1 MAKKTAKPKNA
12 NGEGSVYQLNSGKNK
27 GKWIAQVAIG
37 FYPLKKGEKKK
48 RPKYKK
54 VLCQSQPEA
63 KRVRK
68 SLLKE
73 LEDGVDLNDKS
84 KLTLEKWVTTWLEVY
99 RKNSVELITYENDER
114 QIKTHIIPTIGHFIL
129 TMQKDEETQLTTEEI
144 QMFYNQM
151 IEVGSSPA
159 TVRKNHQLLSM
170 SLDQAVES
178 GKIKQNPAMGAKP
191 PKLIDEEAKAMTED
205 EMKKFINEL
214 DKLKGPFKTRD
225 VWPVIFLTLL
235 GTGLRLGEVLSLRWE
250 NINLRKRTAKVLQ
263 TLVRTKS
270 KGLIFTNPKT
280 KKSKREVPL
289 PDEAAF
295 AIRLHRIHQAKFR
308 LKSGEKYQNQ
318 NLVFCT
324 SKGTPI
330 EPRGLIR
337 AFHRI
342 RDNAGLSKKL
352 TVHSLRHTFATR
364 LLEEGVSLKVV
375 ADLLGHED
383 ISTTGNIYS
392 HVHPKLK
399 TGAATEINSYLKRKK
414 VSPKER
420 IQSDKVYH
428 NA

>member
-1 MAKKTAKPKNA
+1 MAERTVKPKNA
-12 NGEGSVYQLNSGKNK
+12 NGEGSVFQIKSGKDK
-27 GKWIAQVAIG
+27 GKWVAQVAIG
-37 FYPLKKGEKKK
+37 FYPLKKGEKRR
-48 RPKYKK
+48 RPKYKR
-54 VLCQSQPEA
+54 VLCQTQPEA

-68 SLLKE
+68 QLLKE
-73 LEDGVDLNDKS
+73 LEEGIDLQGQA
-84 KLTLEKWVTTWLEVY
+84 KLTLESWITTWMDIY
-99 RKNSVELITYENDER
+99 RRNAIELTTWENDDR
-114 QIKTHIIPTIGHFIL
+114 QIKTHIIPELGDIL
-129 TMQKDEETQLTTEEI
+129 LKDLTTEDI
-144 QMFYNQM
+144 QMFYNKM
-151 IEVGSSPA
+151 SEEGSAPA
-159 TVRKNHQLLSM
+159 TVRKNHQILSM
-170 SLDQAVES
+170 CLSKAVDN
-178 GKIKQNPAMGAKP
+178 GKIGRNPAKTAEP
-191 PKLIDEEAKAMTED
+191 PKLEDEEARAMTEE
-205 EMKKFINEL
+205 EMNVFL
-214 DKLKGPFKTRD
+214 DGLTKLKGPFKTRG

-250 NINLRKRTAKVLQ
+250 SVNLRKRTAKVLQ

-270 KGLIFTNPKT
+270 KGLIFTDPKT

-289 PDEAAF
+289 PNEAAV

-342 RDNAGLSKKL
+342 RDSVGLSKEL

-375 ADLLGHED
+375 SDLLGHED

-399 TGAATEINSYLKRKK
+399 VGAANEINNYLKRKK

-420 IQSDKVYH
+420 IQVEKVLS
-428 NA
+428 